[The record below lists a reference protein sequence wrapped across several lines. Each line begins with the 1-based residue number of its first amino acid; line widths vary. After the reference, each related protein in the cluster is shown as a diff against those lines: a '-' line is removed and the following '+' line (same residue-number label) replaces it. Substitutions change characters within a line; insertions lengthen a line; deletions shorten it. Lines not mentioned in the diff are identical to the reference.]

1 MFWKKGTEYRGV
13 APMGGERTRWE
24 VARAR
29 PRVTNSSAV
38 GGHMNTYAL
47 HRHGGGRERHLP
59 LPILTTK
66 VPGMGG
72 TSIHSP
78 ERFWTWRPGWGDAWR
93 SFRDDQACDTACIDR
108 RAAYEREEAS
118 IVVRTD
124 TLTCGRPIVGRV
136 LDDLEACLCMR
147 ISFLRCDLTFARC
160 CINSSAS

>member
-1 MFWKKGTEYRGV
+1 MGSCQCRSACGCFETYGRRRKMGCDGKGAKIINGDV
-13 APMGGERTRWE
+13 
-24 VARAR
+24 
-29 PRVTNSSAV
+29 NI
-38 GGHMNTYAL
+38 
-47 HRHGGGRERHLP
+47 P
-59 LPILTTK
+59 LPMLTTK

-108 RAAYEREEAS
+108 RAAYECEEAS

-124 TLTCGRPIVGRV
+124 TLICGRPIVGRV
-136 LDDLEACLCMR
+136 LDNLEACLCMR
-147 ISFLRCDLTFARC
+147 ISCLRCDLTFARC